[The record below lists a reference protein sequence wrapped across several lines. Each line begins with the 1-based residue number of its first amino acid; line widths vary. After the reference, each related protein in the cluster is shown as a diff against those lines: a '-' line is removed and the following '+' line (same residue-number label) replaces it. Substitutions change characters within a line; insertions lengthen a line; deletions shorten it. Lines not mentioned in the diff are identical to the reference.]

1 VLRAVIATA
10 AVHKM
15 HPTDNNMRCAV
26 ICISSCFFSLA
37 LEYPLHR
44 MDKMPDVKTTWQCLQ
59 CGLLNA
65 YLFLN
70 A

>member
-1 VLRAVIATA
+1 
-10 AVHKM
+10 
-15 HPTDNNMRCAV
+15 
-26 ICISSCFFSLA
+26 LA